1 MFHVSF
7 ICRLGC
13 HDFTDPLAVPTPESG
28 ASHSLF
34 FPDEAIFQGH
44 PRFKTL
50 TRNIR
55 QRRGS
60 KVAINLPSEFSFTL
74 EQHSPH
80 HMFLHTVK
88 FQLYNA
94 ILSSSPLSLSVTK

>member
-1 MFHVSF
+1 VGRIFTVAF
-7 ICRLGC
+7 LVKNVACIGYLFVCRLGSP
-13 HDFTDPLAVPTPESG
+13 DFTDPPAVPTPENGS
-28 ASHSLF
+28 SCSLF

-60 KVAINLPSEFSFTL
+60 KVAINLPSELNF
-74 EQHSPH
+74 
-80 HMFLHTVK
+80 
-88 FQLYNA
+88 
-94 ILSSSPLSLSVTK
+94 ILKEYFSSSLKFFSTSVIH